1 MHIIIDGY
9 NLIRQS
15 IEFRRFEKQSLEA
28 GRRALIEW
36 LSLYRRLKHHRIT
49 VVFDGWAG
57 GSPHQ
62 ERDYLSGI
70 GLIYSGL
77 GVKADD
83 IIKEIAAST
92 DEEILVISSDREITS
107 FAERRGQAT
116 LASPEFEMIVNRSL
130 VKPDYNGIQ
139 DEEDGGEEEKY
150 IRRGA
155 VKKGPSRRLSRARK
169 RAEAKIRKL

>member
-15 IEFRRFEKQSLEA
+15 IKFRRFERQSLEA

-36 LSLYRRLKHHRIT
+36 LSQYRRLKHHRIT

-70 GLIYSGL
+70 ELIYSSL
-77 GVKADD
+77 GVKADE

-107 FAERRGQAT
+107 FARRRGQAT
-116 LASPEFEMIVNRSL
+116 LASPEFEMIVNKSL
-130 VKPDYNGIQ
+130 MKPDFKGIQ
-139 DEEDGGEEEKY
+139 DEEDDEEKY
-150 IRRGA
+150 ARRDA